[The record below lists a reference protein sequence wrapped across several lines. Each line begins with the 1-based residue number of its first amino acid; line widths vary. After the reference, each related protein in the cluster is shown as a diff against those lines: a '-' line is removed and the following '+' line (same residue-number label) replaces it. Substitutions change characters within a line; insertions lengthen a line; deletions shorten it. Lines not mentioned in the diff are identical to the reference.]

1 MPSSPEIHAEEE
13 TALQH
18 DRGHRGAA
26 SRGPRR
32 GAGREAALRAALCRE
47 LREALQ
53 IGYGAEIN
61 WPASALRVLRDASA
75 SA

>member
-1 MPSSPEIHAEEE
+1 
-13 TALQH
+13 
-18 DRGHRGAA
+18 
-26 SRGPRR
+26 
-32 GAGREAALRAALCRE
+32 
-47 LREALQ
+47 LQ